1 MAGPWRAQLPAELVA
16 VITAA
21 ISAAMDQP
29 VGSFAIRSIERAGPA
44 GAGAFAAAGP
54 VGAAPAA
61 SGWAKAGVVQA
72 HLTRAQFG
80 GRTR

>member
-1 MAGPWRAQLPAELVA
+1 MAGPWRAQLPAEVVA

-21 ISAAMDQP
+21 LAAAMDQP
-29 VGSFAIRSIERAGPA
+29 VGSFTIRSIEPATPGWGRGPGSAGPA
-44 GAGAFAAAGP
+44 GPLSG
-54 VGAAPAA
+54 

>member
-1 MAGPWRAQLPAELVA
+1 MSGAWRAQLPAEIVA

-29 VGSFAIRSIERAGPA
+29 VGSFAIRSIEPAAPGWGSAPGAVGAGPS
-44 GAGAFAAAGP
+44 P
-54 VGAAPAA
+54 A
-61 SGWAKAGVVQA
+61 SGWAKAGLVQA

>member
-1 MAGPWRAQLPAELVA
+1 MAGPWRAQLPAEVVA
-16 VITAA
+16 VITSA

-29 VGSFAIRSIERAGPA
+29 VGSFAIRSIEPA
-44 GAGAFAAAGP
+44 ATAWGNG
-54 VGAAPAA
+54 PAA

-80 GRTR
+80 ARIR